1 MAKKINSR
9 EKGKA
14 GEREFAA
21 LCRKHGFENARRGQQ
36 YSGLEGKDVVGLAGV
51 HVEVK
56 RIERLNLSKA
66 MKQAIED
73 SSEGEIPIVAH
84 RKNRENWKITMLA
97 DDWFELYMAWLEGGR
112 EYAGF
117 DDADE

>member
-36 YSGLEGKDVVGLAGV
+36 YNGLDGQDVIGLDGI
-51 HVEVK
+51 HIEVK
-56 RIERLNLSKA
+56 RAERLNIDEA
-66 MKQAIED
+66 MKQSIRD
-73 SSEGEIPIVAH
+73 SKEGEMPIVAH
-84 RKNRENWKITMLA
+84 RRNRESWKITMRA
-97 DDWFELYMAWLEGGR
+97 EDWFEFYKAWR
-112 EYAGF
+112 ERN
-117 DDADE
+117 ER

>member
-36 YSGLEGKDVVGLAGV
+36 FSGIEGKDVVGLEGI
-51 HVEVK
+51 HIEVK
-56 RIERLNLSKA
+56 RVERLNIDKA
-66 MKQAIED
+66 MKQSIED
-73 SSEGEIPIVAH
+73 SKEGEIPIVAH
-84 RKNRENWKITMLA
+84 RKNRETWKVTMRA
-97 DDWFELYMAWLEGGR
+97 EDWFEMYKAWR
-112 EYAGF
+112 ERNENRQTM
-117 DDADE
+117 D